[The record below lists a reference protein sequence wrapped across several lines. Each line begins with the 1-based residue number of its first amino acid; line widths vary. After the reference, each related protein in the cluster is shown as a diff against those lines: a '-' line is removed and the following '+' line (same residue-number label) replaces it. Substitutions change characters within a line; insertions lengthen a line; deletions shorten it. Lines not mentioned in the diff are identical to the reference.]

1 MLEGLVSKYA
11 ERGKPL
17 PSSLQALVGPAN
29 ETCLELSSRQ
39 WERLMYD
46 ARKDLRDHVPNEE
59 KELMP
64 SDCLLVVFCLYILW
78 IVT

>member
-1 MLEGLVSKYA
+1 
-11 ERGKPL
+11 
-17 PSSLQALVGPAN
+17 
-29 ETCLELSSRQ
+29 
-39 WERLMYD
+39 MYD